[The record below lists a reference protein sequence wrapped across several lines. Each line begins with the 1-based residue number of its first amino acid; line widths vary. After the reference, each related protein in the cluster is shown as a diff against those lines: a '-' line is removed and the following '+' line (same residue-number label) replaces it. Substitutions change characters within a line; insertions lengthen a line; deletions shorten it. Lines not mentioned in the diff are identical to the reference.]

1 MSFKPGPDAFLE
13 YIFLISTPLEKLKN
27 STDGMLKKEL
37 QSKIVQK

>member
-1 MSFKPGPDAFLE
+1 MSIGDPAFLE
-13 YIFLISTPLEKLKN
+13 YKLCLYKPFESLKA

>member
-1 MSFKPGPDAFLE
+1 MAIGDPTFLE
-13 YIFLISTPLEKLKN
+13 YKLCLYKPLELLKN